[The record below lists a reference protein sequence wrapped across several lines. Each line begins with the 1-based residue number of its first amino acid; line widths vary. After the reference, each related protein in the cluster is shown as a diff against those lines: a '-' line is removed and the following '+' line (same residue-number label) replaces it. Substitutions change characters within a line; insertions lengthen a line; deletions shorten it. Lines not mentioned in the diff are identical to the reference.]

1 MKCSDWII
9 LAFPNIVDA
18 ILNGIILTALV
29 TLWLN
34 PKIAEIKK
42 KQDIRDEVVKGFWK
56 KLQDLNNNFIRAN
69 INTMKNPE
77 TLVNNLE
84 LIKDTIFELNEY
96 YDTNEFDLSIFSDSF
111 DDIND
116 KWNSFV
122 KLLKQHQGS
131 NKLSAHT
138 QKQLGQ
144 ALQDVKE
151 SNRNLINKVRDEY

>member
-1 MKCSDWII
+1 MEWLKLC
-9 LAFPNIVDA
+9 FPNIVEVLLNA
-18 ILNGIILTALV
+18 VILIGFV

-34 PKIAEIKK
+34 PKIKQINK

-56 KLQDLNNNFIRAN
+56 KLQHLNNSFIKAN

-77 TLVNNLE
+77 TLANNLE
-84 LIKDTIFELNEY
+84 LIKDSIFELNEY

-111 DDIND
+111 DDINN

-122 KLLKQHQGS
+122 ELLGQYQNS
-131 NKLSAHT
+131 QPSPQE

-144 ALQDVKE
+144 ALQNVKD
-151 SNRNLINKVRDEY
+151 SNRILINKVRDKY